1 MAAEDRT
8 VSLDEFIKYLLK
20 KWKWIAAAVV
30 ICTAL
35 AVSFSIKN
43 GQRIEAAPSEEYL
56 FLKEQEA
63 DFEEYMEKS
72 VIMQM
77 NPMEIYET
85 TIVAE
90 NLSDGETVSGSME
103 LPKFWEDWN
112 GETETEYLAEL
123 ITSEIANDGK
133 SVKLKVRHREE
144 AACRELSTYVVEKL
158 RESDPKAEVQV
169 SEPKTVK
176 DEAVSDSQMWYRN
189 RLKDIRG
196 QLEYAGAGYVIEVSR
211 TSAAVLGLIA
221 GALSSVMILF
231 CCFMVH
237 KEKIR
242 GSEKQID
249 RK

>member
-8 VSLDEFIKYLLK
+8 VSLDEFAKYLLK

-30 ICTAL
+30 ICTAFS
-35 AVSFSIKN
+35 VSFSIKN

-90 NLSDGETVSGSME
+90 NLSDGETVGGLMD
-103 LPKFWEDWN
+103 LPEFWEDWN
-112 GETETEYLAEL
+112 EETETEYLAEL
-123 ITSEIANDGK
+123 ITSELENDGK
-133 SVKLKVRHREE
+133 RLKIKVRHSEE
-144 AACRELSTYVVEKL
+144 ASCRELTAYVEQKL
-158 RESDPKAEVQV
+158 KESDSEAEIQV

-176 DEAVSDSQMWYRN
+176 DESVSDSQMWYRN

-211 TSAAVLGLIA
+211 TLAAALGLMA
-221 GALSSVMILF
+221 GVLVSVVILF
-231 CCFMVH
+231 FSFMIH
-237 KEKIR
+237 EKRIQN
-242 GSEKQID
+242 SEK
-249 RK
+249 